1 MADLAFNEI
10 VNFEKLV
17 SNGAEYKTTIDPSYL
32 PRLAEACSSV
42 LQPVKVE
49 FRFYEDLQ
57 GLRTIEGS
65 FSAKVRFVCQRCQKE
80 FDKEITGHFQSTC
93 DEEKA
98 RSLKLEE
105 KLDEL
110 QRELEVMRAEILD
123 NDQHTGRI
131 TKSTC
136 GFTLTS
142 EQAIFFI
149 DHPEEFEK
157 FKAEQE
163 AVSQD
168 LTAVP
173 QEAPQEVQETQEE
186 AAPAPVNDPFEQ

>member
-1 MADLAFNEI
+1 MAK
-10 VNFEKLV
+10 EKKINVLGMDV
-17 SNGAEYKTTIDPSYL
+17 FQTAAVKRNYL
-32 PRLAEACSSV
+32 N
-42 LQPVKVE
+42 VKP
-49 FRFYEDLQ
+49 Y
-57 GLRTIEGS
+57 I
-65 FSAKVRFVCQRCQKE
+65 AKRK
-80 FDKEITGHFQSTC
+80 
-93 DEEKA
+93 
-98 RSLKLEE
+98 KLEE

-163 AVSQD
+163 VVKD
-168 LTAVP
+168 WTA

-186 AAPAPVNDPFEQ
+186 PAPAPVNDPFEQ

>member
-1 MADLAFNEI
+1 MAK
-10 VNFEKLV
+10 EKKINVLGMDV
-17 SNGAEYKTTIDPSYL
+17 FQTAAVKRNYL
-32 PRLAEACSSV
+32 N
-42 LQPVKVE
+42 VKP
-49 FRFYEDLQ
+49 Y
-57 GLRTIEGS
+57 I
-65 FSAKVRFVCQRCQKE
+65 AKRK
-80 FDKEITGHFQSTC
+80 
-93 DEEKA
+93 
-98 RSLKLEE
+98 KLEE

-163 AVSQD
+163 GTEVSQD
-168 LTAVP
+168 ITAEP

-186 AAPAPVNDPFEQ
+186 PVPAPVNDPFEQ

>member
-1 MADLAFNEI
+1 MAK
-10 VNFEKLV
+10 EKKINVLGMDV
-17 SNGAEYKTTIDPSYL
+17 FQTAAVKRNYL
-32 PRLAEACSSV
+32 N
-42 LQPVKVE
+42 VKP
-49 FRFYEDLQ
+49 Y
-57 GLRTIEGS
+57 I
-65 FSAKVRFVCQRCQKE
+65 AKRK
-80 FDKEITGHFQSTC
+80 
-93 DEEKA
+93 
-98 RSLKLEE
+98 KLEE

-186 AAPAPVNDPFEQ
+186 AASAPVNDPFEQ

>member
-1 MADLAFNEI
+1 MAK
-10 VNFEKLV
+10 EKKINVLGMDV
-17 SNGAEYKTTIDPSYL
+17 FQTAAVKRNYL
-32 PRLAEACSSV
+32 N
-42 LQPVKVE
+42 VKP
-49 FRFYEDLQ
+49 Y
-57 GLRTIEGS
+57 I
-65 FSAKVRFVCQRCQKE
+65 AKRK
-80 FDKEITGHFQSTC
+80 
-93 DEEKA
+93 
-98 RSLKLEE
+98 KLEE

-186 AAPAPVNDPFEQ
+186 PAPAPVNDPFEQ

>member
-1 MADLAFNEI
+1 MAK
-10 VNFEKLV
+10 EKKINVLGMDV
-17 SNGAEYKTTIDPSYL
+17 FQTAAVKRNYL
-32 PRLAEACSSV
+32 N
-42 LQPVKVE
+42 VKP
-49 FRFYEDLQ
+49 Y
-57 GLRTIEGS
+57 I
-65 FSAKVRFVCQRCQKE
+65 AKRK
-80 FDKEITGHFQSTC
+80 
-93 DEEKA
+93 
-98 RSLKLEE
+98 KLEE

-163 AVSQD
+163 VVKD
-168 LTAVP
+168 WTA

-186 AAPAPVNDPFEQ
+186 PVPAPVNDPFEQ

>member
-1 MADLAFNEI
+1 MAK
-10 VNFEKLV
+10 EKKINVLGMDV
-17 SNGAEYKTTIDPSYL
+17 FQTAAVKRNYL
-32 PRLAEACSSV
+32 N
-42 LQPVKVE
+42 VKP
-49 FRFYEDLQ
+49 Y
-57 GLRTIEGS
+57 I
-65 FSAKVRFVCQRCQKE
+65 AKRK
-80 FDKEITGHFQSTC
+80 
-93 DEEKA
+93 
-98 RSLKLEE
+98 KLEE

-163 AVSQD
+163 VVKD
-168 LTAVP
+168 WTA

>member
-1 MADLAFNEI
+1 MAK
-10 VNFEKLV
+10 EKKINVLGMDV
-17 SNGAEYKTTIDPSYL
+17 FQTAAVKRNYL
-32 PRLAEACSSV
+32 N
-42 LQPVKVE
+42 VKP
-49 FRFYEDLQ
+49 Y
-57 GLRTIEGS
+57 I
-65 FSAKVRFVCQRCQKE
+65 AKRK
-80 FDKEITGHFQSTC
+80 
-93 DEEKA
+93 
-98 RSLKLEE
+98 KLEE

-149 DHPEEFEK
+149 DHPEGFEK

-163 AVSQD
+163 VVKD
-168 LTAVP
+168 WTA

-186 AAPAPVNDPFEQ
+186 PVPASVNDPFEQ

>member
-1 MADLAFNEI
+1 MAK
-10 VNFEKLV
+10 EKKINVLGMDV
-17 SNGAEYKTTIDPSYL
+17 FQTAAVKRNYL
-32 PRLAEACSSV
+32 N
-42 LQPVKVE
+42 VKP
-49 FRFYEDLQ
+49 Y
-57 GLRTIEGS
+57 I
-65 FSAKVRFVCQRCQKE
+65 AKRK
-80 FDKEITGHFQSTC
+80 
-93 DEEKA
+93 
-98 RSLKLEE
+98 KLEE

-163 AVSQD
+163 GTEVSQD

-186 AAPAPVNDPFEQ
+186 PVPAPVNDPFEQ

>member
-1 MADLAFNEI
+1 MAK
-10 VNFEKLV
+10 EKKINVLGMDV
-17 SNGAEYKTTIDPSYL
+17 FQTAAVKRNYL
-32 PRLAEACSSV
+32 N
-42 LQPVKVE
+42 VKP
-49 FRFYEDLQ
+49 Y
-57 GLRTIEGS
+57 I
-65 FSAKVRFVCQRCQKE
+65 AKRK
-80 FDKEITGHFQSTC
+80 
-93 DEEKA
+93 
-98 RSLKLEE
+98 KLEE

-110 QRELEVMRAEILD
+110 KRELEVMRAEILD

-186 AAPAPVNDPFEQ
+186 PVPAPVNDPFEQ

>member
-1 MADLAFNEI
+1 MAK
-10 VNFEKLV
+10 EKKINVLGMDV
-17 SNGAEYKTTIDPSYL
+17 FQTAAVKRNYL
-32 PRLAEACSSV
+32 N
-42 LQPVKVE
+42 VKP
-49 FRFYEDLQ
+49 Y
-57 GLRTIEGS
+57 I
-65 FSAKVRFVCQRCQKE
+65 AKRK
-80 FDKEITGHFQSTC
+80 
-93 DEEKA
+93 
-98 RSLKLEE
+98 KLEE

-110 QRELEVMRAEILD
+110 QRELEVRRAEILD

>member
-1 MADLAFNEI
+1 MAK
-10 VNFEKLV
+10 EKKINVLGMDV
-17 SNGAEYKTTIDPSYL
+17 FQTAAVKRNYL
-32 PRLAEACSSV
+32 N
-42 LQPVKVE
+42 VKP
-49 FRFYEDLQ
+49 Y
-57 GLRTIEGS
+57 I
-65 FSAKVRFVCQRCQKE
+65 AKRK
-80 FDKEITGHFQSTC
+80 
-93 DEEKA
+93 
-98 RSLKLEE
+98 KLEE

-163 AVSQD
+163 APEVSQD
-168 LTAVP
+168 ITAEP

-186 AAPAPVNDPFEQ
+186 PVPAPVNDPFEQ

>member
-1 MADLAFNEI
+1 MAK
-10 VNFEKLV
+10 EKKINVLGMDV
-17 SNGAEYKTTIDPSYL
+17 FQTAAVKRNYL
-32 PRLAEACSSV
+32 N
-42 LQPVKVE
+42 VKP
-49 FRFYEDLQ
+49 Y
-57 GLRTIEGS
+57 I
-65 FSAKVRFVCQRCQKE
+65 AKRK
-80 FDKEITGHFQSTC
+80 
-93 DEEKA
+93 
-98 RSLKLEE
+98 KLEE

-163 AVSQD
+163 AIKD
-168 LTAVP
+168 WTA
-173 QEAPQEVQETQEE
+173 QEAPQEVEEAQEE
-186 AAPAPVNDPFEQ
+186 PVPAPVNDPFEQ

>member
-1 MADLAFNEI
+1 MAK
-10 VNFEKLV
+10 EKKINVLGMDV
-17 SNGAEYKTTIDPSYL
+17 FQTAAVKRNYL
-32 PRLAEACSSV
+32 N
-42 LQPVKVE
+42 VKP
-49 FRFYEDLQ
+49 Y
-57 GLRTIEGS
+57 I
-65 FSAKVRFVCQRCQKE
+65 AKRK
-80 FDKEITGHFQSTC
+80 
-93 DEEKA
+93 
-98 RSLKLEE
+98 KLEE

-186 AAPAPVNDPFEQ
+186 PVPAPMNDPFEQ

>member
-1 MADLAFNEI
+1 MAK
-10 VNFEKLV
+10 EKKINVLGMDV
-17 SNGAEYKTTIDPSYL
+17 FQTAAVKRNYL
-32 PRLAEACSSV
+32 N
-42 LQPVKVE
+42 VKP
-49 FRFYEDLQ
+49 Y
-57 GLRTIEGS
+57 I
-65 FSAKVRFVCQRCQKE
+65 AKRK
-80 FDKEITGHFQSTC
+80 
-93 DEEKA
+93 
-98 RSLKLEE
+98 KLEE

-186 AAPAPVNDPFEQ
+186 PVPAPVNNPFEQ

>member
-1 MADLAFNEI
+1 MAK
-10 VNFEKLV
+10 EKKINVLGMDV
-17 SNGAEYKTTIDPSYL
+17 FQTAAVKRNYL
-32 PRLAEACSSV
+32 N
-42 LQPVKVE
+42 VKP
-49 FRFYEDLQ
+49 Y
-57 GLRTIEGS
+57 I
-65 FSAKVRFVCQRCQKE
+65 AKRK
-80 FDKEITGHFQSTC
+80 
-93 DEEKA
+93 
-98 RSLKLEE
+98 KLEE

-163 AVSQD
+163 AVKAW
-168 LTAVP
+168 TE

-186 AAPAPVNDPFEQ
+186 PVPAPVNDPFEQ

>member
-1 MADLAFNEI
+1 MAK
-10 VNFEKLV
+10 EKKINVLGMDV
-17 SNGAEYKTTIDPSYL
+17 FQTAAVKRNYL
-32 PRLAEACSSV
+32 N
-42 LQPVKVE
+42 VKP
-49 FRFYEDLQ
+49 Y
-57 GLRTIEGS
+57 I
-65 FSAKVRFVCQRCQKE
+65 AKRK
-80 FDKEITGHFQSTC
+80 
-93 DEEKA
+93 
-98 RSLKLEE
+98 KLEE

-163 AVSQD
+163 VVKD
-168 LTAVP
+168 WTA
-173 QEAPQEVQETQEE
+173 QEAPQEVEEAQEE

>member
-1 MADLAFNEI
+1 MAK
-10 VNFEKLV
+10 EKKINVLGMDV
-17 SNGAEYKTTIDPSYL
+17 FQTAAVKRNYL
-32 PRLAEACSSV
+32 N
-42 LQPVKVE
+42 VKP
-49 FRFYEDLQ
+49 Y
-57 GLRTIEGS
+57 I
-65 FSAKVRFVCQRCQKE
+65 AKRK
-80 FDKEITGHFQSTC
+80 
-93 DEEKA
+93 
-98 RSLKLEE
+98 KLEE

-136 GFTLTS
+136 GFALTS

-168 LTAVP
+168 ITAEP
-173 QEAPQEVQETQEE
+173 QEAPQEAQETQEE
-186 AAPAPVNDPFEQ
+186 PVPAPVNDPFEQ

>member
-1 MADLAFNEI
+1 MAK
-10 VNFEKLV
+10 EKKINVLGMDV
-17 SNGAEYKTTIDPSYL
+17 FQTAAVKRNYL
-32 PRLAEACSSV
+32 N
-42 LQPVKVE
+42 VKP
-49 FRFYEDLQ
+49 Y
-57 GLRTIEGS
+57 I
-65 FSAKVRFVCQRCQKE
+65 AKRK
-80 FDKEITGHFQSTC
+80 
-93 DEEKA
+93 
-98 RSLKLEE
+98 KLEE

-186 AAPAPVNDPFEQ
+186 SVPAPVNDPFEQ

>member
-1 MADLAFNEI
+1 MAK
-10 VNFEKLV
+10 EKKINVLGMDV
-17 SNGAEYKTTIDPSYL
+17 FQTAAVKRNYL
-32 PRLAEACSSV
+32 N
-42 LQPVKVE
+42 VKP
-49 FRFYEDLQ
+49 Y
-57 GLRTIEGS
+57 I
-65 FSAKVRFVCQRCQKE
+65 AKRK
-80 FDKEITGHFQSTC
+80 
-93 DEEKA
+93 
-98 RSLKLEE
+98 KLEE

-173 QEAPQEVQETQEE
+173 QEAPQEVQEAQEE
-186 AAPAPVNDPFEQ
+186 PAPAPVNDPFEQ